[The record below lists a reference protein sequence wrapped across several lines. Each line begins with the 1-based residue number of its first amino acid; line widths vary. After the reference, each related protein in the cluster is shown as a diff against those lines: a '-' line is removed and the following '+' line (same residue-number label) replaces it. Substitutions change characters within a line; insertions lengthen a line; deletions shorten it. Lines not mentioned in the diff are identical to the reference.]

1 MKGKWNTQEIQI
13 NAHKSFMRK
22 TLGDQEVQKSEL
34 YLCSDWNNIYGMPQV
49 KPIFKIYY
57 CVSLSYDDKDTQ

>member
-1 MKGKWNTQEIQI
+1 M
-13 NAHKSFMRK
+13 HKSFMQK
-22 TLGDQEVQKSEL
+22 TLSDQEVQKSEL

-57 CVSLSYDDKDTQ
+57 CLSSSYDDKDAQ